1 MYQPDPQPAA
11 QKTENATAF
20 QQEVANLQQAQDTPG
35 GGKEPPQD
43 CGTAG
48 GGDTATAQ
56 MEPKTGAFEASK
68 KPDSPSLS
76 AQQISKDGNAA
87 GY

>member
-20 QQEVANLQQAQDTPG
+20 QQEVANLQQAQGTLG

-48 GGDTATAQ
+48 GRDTATAQ
-56 MEPKTGAFEASK
+56 MAPKTGAFGDSK
-68 KPDSPSLS
+68 KPGSPSLS
-76 AQQISKDGNAA
+76 AQQISKDGDAS
-87 GY
+87 G